1 MTRSDPAAQ
10 RNRTRYS
17 FGVTTVPAPLQ
28 TSYDVV
34 VVGSGGGA
42 MTAAALAASSG
53 LSTVV
58 LERTPLIGGTS
69 AYSGG
74 ACWLPGSAVQQRAG
88 LPDSTEGARAY
99 LDAVLDNPDQQRVE
113 AFLSHAPELVAA
125 LEADPLMDF
134 EWIPFSEYYDA
145 PGRVPMGRSIQPT
158 SIARADLDHALA
170 AMLRPPVERDRVGA
184 AGRSLLSGGQA
195 LIGRLVAMV
204 VRDGGTVATEHHV
217 VDVRRDRTGRVTA
230 VVVDTPTGPIE
241 VGARRGVIIGA
252 GGYEGSPELR
262 ARHGTPGSAE
272 WTMAPRGTNTGDLI
286 EACAKAGAATDYS
299 GEGWFCPGLAQ
310 PDGSGT
316 FTLGFRGGLMV
327 DQTGRRYGNECLPYD
342 RFGRLMAA
350 APERIP
356 SWFVFDSGEGGRLPA
371 IAMPEGDPA
380 EHLAAGTWVTAGSIA
395 ELATAIGID
404 PAVLNRTVDR
414 FNGFAEVGV
423 DEDFARG
430 EDEYDTFF
438 AGGSGPNKALTPI
451 GRAPYFA
458 ARFVLSDLG
467 TKGGLVTDP
476 AGRVLDAATGAAIPG
491 LYATSN
497 SVTSVFGSRYPGPG
511 APLGAAMV
519 FGSLAV
525 RDLLGG

>member
-1 MTRSDPAAQ
+1 M
-10 RNRTRYS
+10 
-17 FGVTTVPAPLQ
+17 TTVPGPLE

-34 VVGSGGGA
+34 IVGSGGGA
-42 MTAAALAASSG
+42 MTAAALAAKAG

-99 LDAVLDNPDQQRVE
+99 LAAVLDDPDPERVD
-113 AFLSHAPELVAA
+113 AFLRHAPELVAT
-125 LEADPLMDF
+125 LEADELMDF

-145 PGRVPMGRSIQPT
+145 PGRVPMGRSIQPA
-158 SIARADLDHALA
+158 SIARADLDPAVMAL
-170 AMLRPPVERDRVGA
+170 LRPPVERDRVGA
-184 AGRSLLSGGQA
+184 AGRSTLSGGQA
-195 LIGRLVAMV
+195 LIGRLAAMV
-204 VRDGGTVATEHHV
+204 VRDGGTLATEHHV
-217 VDVRRDRTGRVTA
+217 VDVRREGAGRVTA
-230 VVVDTPTGPIE
+230 VVVDTPTGPVE
-241 VGARRGVIIGA
+241 VTARRGVVVAA

-262 ARHGTPGSAE
+262 ALHDTPGRAE
-272 WTMAPRGTNTGDLI
+272 WTMAPRGTNTGELI

-299 GEGWFCPGLAQ
+299 GEGWFCPGLAH

-316 FTLGFRGGLMV
+316 FTLGFRSGLMV

-342 RFGRLMAA
+342 RFGRIMAE

-356 SWFVFDSGEGGRLPA
+356 SWFVFDNREGGRLPA
-371 IAMPEGDPA
+371 IAMPEGEPA
-380 EHLAAGTWVTAGSIA
+380 DHLAAGTWVTAPTIEDLAAAIEVDPGVLTA
-395 ELATAIGID
+395 TVERFNDFATA
-404 PAVLNRTVDR
+404 
-414 FNGFAEVGV
+414 GV
-423 DEDFARG
+423 DEDFGRG

-438 AGGSGPNKALTPI
+438 AGGSGPNKALTPCD
-451 GRAPYFA
+451 RAPYFA

-467 TKGGLVTDP
+467 TKGGLVTDA
-476 AGRVLDAATGAAIPG
+476 AGRVLDATTHDPVPG

-497 SVTSVFGSRYPGPG
+497 AVASVFGSRYPGPG

-525 RDLLGG
+525 RDLLAG